1 MMVTTLAARI
11 QNLKVHFKIR
21 RSMSPFKPAQVLR
34 AVDGISLEIREGEIL
49 GLVGESGCG
58 KSTLG
63 RAILRLIPATGGSV
77 EINGKDFLALDPKS
91 LQAARPMVQMIFQDP
106 YASLDPRM
114 TIFETLAEPLR
125 THTKLSAAALRK
137 KIEETME
144 SVGLPRKV
152 INRYPHEFSGGQ
164 RQRIAIA
171 RALILDPKILIAD
184 EPTSSLDV
192 SVQAQILNL
201 LKQIQKER
209 NLSLVFISH
218 NLAVVRYLCDRVA
231 VMYLG
236 KIVETGTGQAIF
248 AKPQHPYTQALIAA
262 VPIPDPARYRLGEKR
277 VVRGELPSPLN
288 PPTGCAF
295 NTRCPLATDQCRRE
309 APKLEAKSDEASH
322 LVSCWE
328 VK

>member
-1 MMVTTLAARI
+1 MISSTLAASI
-11 QNLKVHFKIR
+11 QNLKVHFKIKR
-21 RSMSPFKPAQVLR
+21 GMSPFKPAQVLR
-34 AVDGISLEIREGEIL
+34 AVDGITLEIREGEIL

-63 RAILRLIPATGGSV
+63 RAILRLIPSTGGAI
-77 EINGKDFLALDPKS
+77 EINGKDFLALDKDA
-91 LQAARPMVQMIFQDP
+91 LRAARPMVQMIFQDP

-125 THTKLSAAALRK
+125 THTKLSGTELRK

-236 KIVETGTGQAIF
+236 KIVETGTGEAIF

-277 VVRGELPSPLN
+277 IVRGELPSPLN

-309 APKLEAKSDEASH
+309 MPKLEAKNGDPSH